1 MKGKFGGSNWVVI
14 GFIQGLLITLRSAL
28 RSPVTAEYPSPEKRM
43 NLAER
48 YMGFPALTW
57 DSDVEE
63 PYCTGC
69 MVCIRECP
77 TQCMSATMV
86 DNLSHVAG
94 KSNRRKIVGEFEI
107 NLGRCILCGICV
119 DVCNFDAIEM
129 SHEHELS
136 KYERNGNRVD
146 LSELLS
152 MGIRYQ
158 NMIGWKPQQPKKNS
172 GVPKS
177 G

>member
-69 MVCIRECP
+69 MVCVRECP
-77 TQCMSATMV
+77 TQCMNATMQYLHYHYTNSTCEV
-86 DNLSHVAG
+86 RDAHPRPPEPPTRLSRA
-94 KSNRRKIVGEFEI
+94 N
-107 NLGRCILCGICV
+107 
-119 DVCNFDAIEM
+119 
-129 SHEHELS
+129 
-136 KYERNGNRVD
+136 
-146 LSELLS
+146 
-152 MGIRYQ
+152 YQ
-158 NMIGWKPQQPKKNS
+158 PYFTLITNATYS
-172 GVPKS
+172 T
-177 G
+177 